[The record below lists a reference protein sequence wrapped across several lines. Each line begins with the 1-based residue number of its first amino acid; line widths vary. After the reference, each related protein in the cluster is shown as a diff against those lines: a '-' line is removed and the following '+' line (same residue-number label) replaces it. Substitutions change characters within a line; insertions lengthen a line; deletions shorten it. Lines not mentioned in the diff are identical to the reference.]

1 VPQTQIR
8 QPQEQAKGGQISQ
21 AIPMNGQG
29 PQLQGDGINFGVN
42 QHRRIVPAQAVGLA
56 RAVTVFTTFISIV
69 KFEIKSLNPLNIRNQ
84 TIQRDTMT
92 QDTMTESDAINR
104 RSRNITEG
112 VARAP
117 NRSMYYAMGYEAEDF
132 KKPMVGVANGH
143 STITPCNSGLQKL
156 ADAAINAIE
165 EAGGNAQVFGTPT
178 ISDGMA
184 MGTEGMK
191 YSLVSREVI
200 SDCIETCVQGQW
212 MDGVLVIGGCDK
224 NMPGGLM
231 GMLRANVPSI
241 YVYGGTIL
249 PGHYK
254 GQDLNIVSVFE
265 AVGEHAAGRM
275 SDEDL
280 LQIERRAVPGPG
292 SCGGMYTANTMSSAL
307 EALGMSLPYSS
318 TMANVHDEKTDS
330 AKASA
335 KVLIEAIK
343 KNLKP
348 RDIVT
353 KEAIENAVA
362 VIMATGGSTNAV
374 LHFLA
379 IAHTAGVE
387 WTIDDFERI
396 RQKTPVLCDL
406 KPSGKYLAVDLH
418 KAGGIPQV
426 MKTLLAAG
434 LLNGDCI
441 TISGQTITEV
451 LQDVPAVPRA
461 DQDVI
466 RPISNPLYTH
476 GHLAVLKGNLSPEGC
491 VAKITGLK
499 NPVMTGPARV
509 FDDEQTAMTAILGG
523 KIKAGD
529 VMVLRY
535 LGPKGGPGMPE
546 MLAPTGALVGAG
558 LGESVGLITDG
569 RFSGGTWGMVVG
581 HVAPEAAA
589 GGNIAFI
596 KENDSITIDAKQ
608 LLLQLNISDEE
619 LAARKVGWKAPLPR
633 YTRGVQA
640 KFAFNASSASKG
652 AVLDDY

>member
-1 VPQTQIR
+1 MDIKPITI
-8 QPQEQAKGGQISQ
+8 
-21 AIPMNGQG
+21 MN
-29 PQLQGDGINFGVN
+29 P
-42 QHRRIVPAQAVGLA
+42 
-56 RAVTVFTTFISIV
+56 
-69 KFEIKSLNPLNIRNQ
+69 
-84 TIQRDTMT
+84 
-92 QDTMTESDAINR
+92 
-104 RSRNITEG
+104 RSKNITEG
-112 VARAP
+112 KSRAP
-117 NRSMYYAMGYEAEDF
+117 NRSMYYAMGYEADDF
-132 KKPMVGVANGH
+132 SKPMIGVANGH

-156 ADAAINAIE
+156 ADAAIAAIE
-165 EAGGNAQVFGTPT
+165 AAGGNAQVFGTPT

-212 MDGVLVIGGCDK
+212 MDGVLVVGGCDK

-231 GMLRANVPSI
+231 GMLRANVPAI

-249 PGHYK
+249 PGSYK
-254 GQDLNIVSVFE
+254 GKDLNIVSVFE
-265 AVGEHAAGRM
+265 AVGENAAGRM

-280 LQIERRAVPGPG
+280 LQIERRAIPGTG
-292 SCGGMYTANTMSSAL
+292 SCGGMYTANTMSSAF
-307 EALGMSLPYSS
+307 EALGISLPYSS
-318 TMANVHDEKTDS
+318 TMANPHDEKMNS
-330 AKASA
+330 AAESA
-335 KVLIEAIK
+335 RVLIEAV
-343 KNLKP
+343 KNDIKP

-353 KEAIENAVA
+353 KKSIENAVA

-379 IAHTAGVE
+379 IAHAAGVD
-387 WTIDDFERI
+387 WSIDDFERV
-396 RQKTPVLCDL
+396 RVKTPVLCDL

-418 KAGGIPQV
+418 RAGGIPQV

-434 LLNGDCI
+434 LLHGDCL
-441 TISGQTITEV
+441 TISGQTIAEV
-451 LQDVPAVPRA
+451 LKDVPDVPRA

-466 RPISNPLYTH
+466 RGIDKPMYAQ
-476 GHLAVLKGNLSPEGC
+476 GHLAILKGNLSPEGC

-509 FDDEQTAMTAILGG
+509 FDDEQSALAAILAG

-546 MLAPTGALVGAG
+546 MLAPTGALIGAG

-596 KENDSITIDAKQ
+596 EENDSITIDARQ
-608 LLLQLNISDEE
+608 LLLQLNVADDV
-619 LAARKVGWKAPLPR
+619 LAARKIGWVAPKPR

>member
-1 VPQTQIR
+1 
-8 QPQEQAKGGQISQ
+8 
-21 AIPMNGQG
+21 M
-29 PQLQGDGINFGVN
+29 
-42 QHRRIVPAQAVGLA
+42 
-56 RAVTVFTTFISIV
+56 
-69 KFEIKSLNPLNIRNQ
+69 
-84 TIQRDTMT
+84 
-92 QDTMTESDAINR
+92 ESKVIAINR
-104 RSRNITEG
+104 RSANITEG
-112 VARAP
+112 KSRAP
-117 NRSMYYAMGYEAEDF
+117 NRSMYYAMGYEESDF
-132 KKPMVGVANGH
+132 KKPMIGVANGH

-156 ADAAINAIE
+156 ADAAIAAIE

-212 MDGVLVIGGCDK
+212 MDGVLVVGGCDK

-231 GMLRANVPSI
+231 GMLRANVPAI

-265 AVGEHAAGRM
+265 AVGENAAGRL

-280 LQIERRAVPGPG
+280 LQIERRAIPGTG
-292 SCGGMYTANTMSSAL
+292 SCGGMYTANTMSSAF
-307 EALGMSLPYSS
+307 EALGISLPYSS
-318 TMANVHDEKTDS
+318 TMANPHDEKLNS
-330 AKASA
+330 ARESA
-335 KVLIEAIK
+335 KVLVEAVK
-343 KNLKP
+343 KDIKP

-353 KEAIENAVA
+353 RAAIENAVA

-379 IAHTAGVE
+379 IAHAAGVE

-396 RQKTPVLCDL
+396 RVKTPVLCDL
-406 KPSGKYLAVDLH
+406 KPSGRYLAVDLH
-418 KAGGIPQV
+418 RAGGIPQV
-426 MKTLLAAG
+426 MKTLLVAG
-434 LLNGDCI
+434 LLNGDCL
-441 TISGQTITEV
+441 TISGQTIAQV
-451 LQDVPAVPRA
+451 LADVPDAPRA

-466 RPISNPLYTH
+466 RPIDRPMYAQ
-476 GHLAVLKGNLSPEGC
+476 GHLAILKGNLSPEGC

-509 FDDEQTAMTAILGG
+509 FDDEQSGLKAILEG
-523 KIKAGD
+523 KIVAGD

-546 MLAPTGALVGAG
+546 MLAPTGALIGAG

-596 KENDSITIDAKQ
+596 EEGDSITIDARQ
-608 LLLQLNISDEE
+608 LLLQLNVSDEV
-619 LAARKVGWKAPLPR
+619 LAQRKAGWTAPAPR

-652 AVLDDY
+652 AVLDNF

>member
-1 VPQTQIR
+1 MAEPKVI
-8 QPQEQAKGGQISQ
+8 K
-21 AIPMNGQG
+21 
-29 PQLQGDGINFGVN
+29 INA
-42 QHRRIVPAQAVGLA
+42 RSATIVEG
-56 RAVTVFTTFISIV
+56 
-69 KFEIKSLNPLNIRNQ
+69 KS
-84 TIQRDTMT
+84 
-92 QDTMTESDAINR
+92 
-104 RSRNITEG
+104 
-112 VARAP
+112 RAP
-117 NRSMYYAMGYEAEDF
+117 NRSMYYAMGYQESDF

-156 ADAAINAIE
+156 ADAAIAGIE

-212 MDGVLVIGGCDK
+212 MDGVLVVGGCDK

-231 GMLRANVPSI
+231 GMLRANVPAI

-249 PGHYK
+249 PGRWK
-254 GQDLNIVSVFE
+254 DQDLNIVSVFE
-265 AVGEHAAGRM
+265 AVGQNAAGNL
-275 SDEDL
+275 SDADL
-280 LQIERRAVPGPG
+280 REIEMRAIPGTG
-292 SCGGMYTANTMSSAL
+292 SCGGMYTANTMSSAF
-307 EALGMSLPYSS
+307 EALGISLPYSS
-318 TMANVHDEKTDS
+318 TMANPHDEKMNS
-330 AKASA
+330 ARESA
-335 KVLIEAIK
+335 KVLVEAIK
-343 KNLKP
+343 QDIKP

-353 KEAIENAVA
+353 RKALENAVA

-379 IAHTAGVE
+379 IAHAAGVE

-396 RQKTPVLCDL
+396 RKRTPVLCDL

-434 LLNGDCI
+434 LLHGDCI
-441 TISGQTITEV
+441 TITGQTIAEV
-451 LQDVPAVPRA
+451 LKDIPDQPRA

-466 RPISNPLYTH
+466 RPISNPMYAE
-476 GHLAVLKGNLSPEGC
+476 GHLAILKGNLSPEGC

-509 FDDEQTAMTAILGG
+509 FDDEQSALAAILAG
-523 KIKAGD
+523 KIVAGD

-546 MLAPTGALVGAG
+546 MLAPTGALIGAG

-596 KENDSITIDAKQ
+596 REGDSITIDAHQ
-608 LLLQLNISDEE
+608 LLLQLNISDAE
-619 LAARKVGWKAPLPR
+619 LAARKQGWTPPAPR

-640 KFAFNASSASKG
+640 KFAYNASSASKG
-652 AVLDDY
+652 AVLDLY

>member
-1 VPQTQIR
+1 MTD
-8 QPQEQAKGGQISQ
+8 KT
-21 AIPMNGQG
+21 IPLL
-29 PQLQGDGINFGVN
+29 P
-42 QHRRIVPAQAVGLA
+42 
-56 RAVTVFTTFISIV
+56 
-69 KFEIKSLNPLNIRNQ
+69 
-84 TIQRDTMT
+84 
-92 QDTMTESDAINR
+92 INR
-104 RSRNITEG
+104 RSANITEG
-112 VARAP
+112 KSRAP
-117 NRSMYYAMGYEAEDF
+117 NRSMYYAMGYQESDF

-156 ADAAINAIE
+156 ADAAIAGIE

-184 MGTEGMK
+184 MGTEGRK

-212 MDGVLVIGGCDK
+212 MDGVVVIGGCDK

-231 GMLRANVPSI
+231 GMLRANVPAI

-249 PGHYK
+249 PGSYK

-265 AVGEHAAGRM
+265 AVGQNAAGNL
-275 SDEDL
+275 SDFDL
-280 LQIERRAVPGPG
+280 HEIEQRAIPGPG
-292 SCGGMYTANTMSSAL
+292 SCGGMYTANTMSSAF
-307 EALGMSLPYSS
+307 EALGISLIYSS
-318 TMANVHDEKTDS
+318 TMANPHDEKLNS

-335 KVLIEAIK
+335 QVLIEAIK
-343 KNLKP
+343 KDIKP

-353 KEAIENAVA
+353 RQSIENAVA

-379 IAHTAGVE
+379 IAHAAEVQ
-387 WTIDDFERI
+387 WTIEDFERV
-396 RQKTPVLCDL
+396 RVKTPVLCDL

-418 KAGGIPQV
+418 RAGGIPQV
-426 MKTLLAAG
+426 MKTLLVAG
-434 LLNGDCI
+434 LLHGDCLTI
-441 TISGQTITEV
+441 TGQTIAEV
-451 LQDVPAVPRA
+451 LNDIPDVPRA

-466 RPISNPLYTH
+466 RPINQPMYAQ
-476 GHLAVLKGNLSPEGC
+476 GHLAILKGNLSPEGC

-499 NPVMTGPARV
+499 KPVMTGPARV
-509 FDDEQTAMTAILGG
+509 FDDEQSALKAILAG
-523 KIKAGD
+523 KIVAGD

-546 MLAPTGALVGAG
+546 MLAPTGALIGAG

-581 HVAPEAAA
+581 HVAPEAAV
-589 GGNIAFI
+589 GGTIAFI
-596 KENDSITIDAKQ
+596 HEGDSITIDSHA
-608 LLLQLNISDEE
+608 LLLQLNVSDEE
-619 LAARKVGWKAPLPR
+619 IAKRRAAWTAPAPR

-640 KFAFNASSASKG
+640 KFAFNASTASKG